1 MKVCKGCK
9 RDEGLRFSFDGD
21 PLCKYCAAI
30 AANVVQVVEN
40 DHAPSVA
47 PGECCTACNFV
58 KDCGCGTCAGRLQG
72 PGGGDLRGDPGA
84 RRRDGE
90 IRAQVG
96 RLGEPRSV

>member
-58 KDCGCGTCAGRLQG
+58 KDCGCGTCAGSFRAQ
-72 PGGGDLRGDPGA
+72 GGGDLRGDPGA
-84 RRRDGE
+84 RRRDDE

>member
-1 MKVCKGCK
+1 MKACKGCK

-30 AANVVQVVEN
+30 AANVVQVMEN

-58 KDCGCGTCAGRLQG
+58 KDCGCGTCVGSFR
-72 PGGGDLRGDPGA
+72 A
-84 RRRDGE
+84 RVSEIFGE
-90 IRAQVG
+90 IPERIAEM
-96 RLGEPRSV
+96 LKYTLKSAA